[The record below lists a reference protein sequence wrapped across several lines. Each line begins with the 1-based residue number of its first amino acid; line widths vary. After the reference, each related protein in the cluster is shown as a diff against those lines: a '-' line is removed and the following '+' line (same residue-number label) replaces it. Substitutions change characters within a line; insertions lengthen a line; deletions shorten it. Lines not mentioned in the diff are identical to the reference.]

1 MYRDRTFTIEA
12 DLYSGLDIGSRQQ
25 ANCVTGCNIVFYA
38 SSKDVMPRREEE
50 QLAGQ
55 QASRISYTLESSLDS
70 VDKVEQTAE
79 QMAKKAGIDE
89 DELFKITM
97 AVREAAVNAVLHGN
111 SYDPEKRIT
120 ASFENTGDSLVIRIA
135 DQGKG
140 LDPATLPDPLAPEN
154 LLRGS
159 GRGIFLIRS
168 FMDEVHFKQLHPG
181 TELTLIKHLGSA
193 QQQTS
198 KEELQ

>member
-1 MYRDRTFTIEA
+1 
-12 DLYSGLDIGSRQQ
+12 
-25 ANCVTGCNIVFYA
+25 
-38 SSKDVMPRREEE
+38 MPHREEE

-55 QASRISYTLESSLDS
+55 QASRITYTLESSLDS
-70 VDKVEQTAE
+70 VNKVEQTAE
-79 QMAKKAGIDE
+79 QMAKKAGVDE

-111 SYDPEKRIT
+111 SYDPDKRIT

-140 LDPATLPDPLAPEN
+140 LDPDTLPDPLAPEN

-181 TELTLIKHLGSA
+181 TELTLIKHLGTA
-193 QQQTS
+193 QTGI
-198 KEELQ
+198 

>member
-1 MYRDRTFTIEA
+1 
-12 DLYSGLDIGSRQQ
+12 
-25 ANCVTGCNIVFYA
+25 
-38 SSKDVMPRREEE
+38 MPQREEE

-55 QASRISYTLESSLDS
+55 QSSRITYTLESSLDS
-70 VDKVEQTAE
+70 VNKVEETAE
-79 QMAKKAGIDE
+79 QMAKKAGVDE

-120 ASFENTGDSLVIRIA
+120 ASFENTGDSLIIRIA

-140 LDPATLPDPLAPEN
+140 IDPADLPDPLAPEN

-168 FMDEVHFKQLHPG
+168 FMDEVHFKQLNPG
-181 TELTLIKHLGSA
+181 TELTLIKNLGTT
-193 QQQTS
+193 QTGS
-198 KEELQ
+198 

>member
-1 MYRDRTFTIEA
+1 
-12 DLYSGLDIGSRQQ
+12 
-25 ANCVTGCNIVFYA
+25 
-38 SSKDVMPRREEE
+38 MPHREEE

-55 QASRISYTLESSLDS
+55 QASRITYTLESSLDS
-70 VDKVEQTAE
+70 VNKVEQTAE
-79 QMAKKAGIDE
+79 QMAKKAGVDE

-120 ASFENTGDSLVIRIA
+120 ASFENTGGSLVIRIA

-140 LDPATLPDPLAPEN
+140 LDPETLPDPLAPEN

-181 TELTLIKHLGSA
+181 TELTLIKHLGTA
-193 QQQTS
+193 QTGS
-198 KEELQ
+198 

>member
-1 MYRDRTFTIEA
+1 M
-12 DLYSGLDIGSRQQ
+12 
-25 ANCVTGCNIVFYA
+25 
-38 SSKDVMPRREEE
+38 DVMPQGEEQ

-55 QASRISYTLESSLDS
+55 QAGRITYTLESSLDS
-70 VDKVEQTAE
+70 VDKVEQAVE
-79 QMAKKAGIDE
+79 QMAKKAGMDE
-89 DELFKITM
+89 DELFKVTM

-111 SYDPEKRIT
+111 AYDPAKRIT
-120 ASFENTGDSLVIRIA
+120 ASFENTGADLVIRIA

-168 FMDEVHFKQLHPG
+168 FMDEVHFRSLHPG
-181 TELTLIKHLGSA
+181 TELTLIKHLGTAHTGS
-193 QQQTS
+193 
-198 KEELQ
+198 